1 MNSKQYAPEHREV
14 LIVGAGFSGL
24 ANLHLLRRA
33 GIDAVIVEASDDVG
47 GTWHANRYP
56 GVRTDSESHYYC
68 LSFAQEVTDSW
79 SWTERY
85 PKGAEVHAY
94 LRHVADK
101 LELIP
106 HVRFNSRVTSLTW
119 DSSHQRWYVSLDNG
133 DTMTAGRVVL
143 GTGLLQ
149 QPVMPN
155 IPGIADFEGEL
166 VHTSRWPQDI
176 DLSGKR
182 VGVIGGSSQ
191 MRV

>member
-68 LSFAQEVTDSW
+68 LSFAQEVADSW

-85 PKGAEVHAY
+85 PKGAEVH
-94 LRHVADK
+94 
-101 LELIP
+101 
-106 HVRFNSRVTSLTW
+106 T
-119 DSSHQRWYVSLDNG
+119 
-133 DTMTAGRVVL
+133 
-143 GTGLLQ
+143 
-149 QPVMPN
+149 
-155 IPGIADFEGEL
+155 
-166 VHTSRWPQDI
+166 
-176 DLSGKR
+176 
-182 VGVIGGSSQ
+182 
-191 MRV
+191 